1 MAAILTISGIPKPLQ
16 GKQALLSLFGD
27 NRVTLLKA
35 HSGTATF
42 LIPTLQL
49 ANSFKY
55 SIESQT
61 YYNRQLRCNVK
72 PKNANSGQQ
81 PVTKPNPKSKI
92 PTIAFEVIEAVND
105 HDFIF
110 LDSKLG
116 QELICP
122 VCTLLLQNPHKAPCG
137 HYFCLECITN
147 CLKVQQLCPVCRQP
161 SSSVSS
167 DLLVSKMVNIIQIHC
182 QHYSH
187 DPDVRDLC
195 IWTGSVENLQS
206 HLHSDC
212 LIQPI
217 KCNLCS
223 WVGNRQTAPNHLLSC
238 PGLFEHCDN
247 QYRGCGWRGTKADA
261 IQHREE
267 CLYEVIFCENRNRG
281 CPVGNR
287 RSMYPF
293 YHAQECGFAPCKCE
307 KCSWSGLARD
317 FELHTSRVC
326 PERVVRCPMAGCSN
340 IIKANR
346 LSIHLGECLHRII
359 ECGDCEWKGAF
370 LNFERHV
377 SVCPERIVLCK
388 NSSLG
393 CSVKTRRKAELYH
406 RSLCIFQKVTCDKCS
421 WSGCK
426 NALRDHQTQQCPERS
441 VGCAKCSWTGN
452 FKTLQLHKLHCGTQT
467 KAATLHSEEC
477 PTKTCGHCNWS
488 GPELSMHFFGECPNR
503 HVNCDRCSWVGV
515 ASGLANHKKVCSDS
529 VVKCELCG
537 TFCLE
542 PR

>member
-1 MAAILTISGIPKPLQ
+1 
-16 GKQALLSLFGD
+16 
-27 NRVTLLKA
+27 
-35 HSGTATF
+35 
-42 LIPTLQL
+42 
-49 ANSFKY
+49 
-55 SIESQT
+55 
-61 YYNRQLRCNVK
+61 
-72 PKNANSGQQ
+72 
-81 PVTKPNPKSKI
+81 
-92 PTIAFEVIEAVND
+92 
-105 HDFIF
+105 
-110 LDSKLG
+110 
-116 QELICP
+116 
-122 VCTLLLQNPHKAPCG
+122 
-137 HYFCLECITN
+137 
-147 CLKVQQLCPVCRQP
+147 
-161 SSSVSS
+161 
-167 DLLVSKMVNIIQIHC
+167 
-182 QHYSH
+182 
-187 DPDVRDLC
+187 
-195 IWTGSVENLQS
+195 
-206 HLHSDC
+206 
-212 LIQPI
+212 
-217 KCNLCS
+217 
-223 WVGNRQTAPNHLLSC
+223 
-238 PGLFEHCDN
+238 
-247 QYRGCGWRGTKADA
+247 
-261 IQHREE
+261 
-267 CLYEVIFCENRNRG
+267 LYEVIFCENRNRG

-340 IIKANR
+340 IIKANC

-370 LNFERHV
+370 LNFEHHV

-537 TFCLE
+537 TFVWNRDDLQAHAEECSFQPTTCPFCSWKGPRIQLQSHIESHDPAQNLHTFLNQSSYDGLKE
-542 PR
+542 PNCTIC